1 MEGTWREG
9 HGKNVL
15 CLENTSKLPASV
27 QNVSS
32 STVHLYYSQAMLKKK
47 SIMLNTSKQFQSA
60 LRKPKA
66 DVTDTWNQIFQF
78 VFFPLA
84 NNQDCSH
91 IFESLYLGIISIW

>member
-1 MEGTWREG
+1 MEGGAREECS
-9 HGKNVL
+9 L

-27 QNVSS
+27 QTVSS

-47 SIMLNTSKQFQSA
+47 SIMLHTSKQFQSA
-60 LRKPKA
+60 LRKPKI

-78 VFFPLA
+78 VFSPLA

-91 IFESLYLGIISIW
+91 IL